1 MGMVG
6 QMPGNMIPNIGG
18 VPGMGVQIQQQPP
31 QKRDYSNIFT
41 LYVGNLSD
49 KTFDLDLLKFF
60 NTKGYKLASVKVMF
74 NPETKR
80 SKGFGYLN
88 FYSQEEADR
97 CLAEMNNATIDDR
110 CIVLNRKQDKTSGFD
125 SQANVLVRNLPK
137 ETDQK

>member
-1 MGMVG
+1 MGGPGGMGGVMGGMQGGLPMNMGNPLGMVTA
-6 QMPGNMIPNIGG
+6 P
-18 VPGMGVQIQQQPP
+18 QQPA

-88 FYSQEEADR
+88 FYS
-97 CLAEMNNATIDDR
+97 
-110 CIVLNRKQDKTSGFD
+110 
-125 SQANVLVRNLPK
+125 
-137 ETDQK
+137 